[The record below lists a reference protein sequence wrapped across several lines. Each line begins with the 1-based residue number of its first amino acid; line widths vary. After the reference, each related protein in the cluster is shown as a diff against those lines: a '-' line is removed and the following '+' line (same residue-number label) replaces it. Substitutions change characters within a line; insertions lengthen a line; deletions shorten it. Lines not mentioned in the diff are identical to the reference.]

1 MDNFREWLSD
11 NLRYFMLGGAIL
23 VIVAV
28 LFFGVRACVGSG
40 KGASDKEQKTAQDN
54 SQGNDPSS
62 PEDDG
67 ETNDGNKEEDMN
79 PLEKGDADITAF
91 MQSYYKALGERD
103 IATLKTLVSGLTSA
117 DESRITN
124 AKDYIEA
131 YEPGSVY
138 TKKGLD
144 DNSYVVYTCYSYICS
159 GIDTPVPSL
168 GYAYVVK
175 NSDGKYKILGAAD
188 QNTKVSSYMEDL
200 LNNEDVQKLRAE
212 VQAEY
217 DAAQQKDSSLAEFLN
232 GLGEDAAA
240 ADSQSGST
248 MTVTEGC
255 NVRAE
260 ASDES
265 EIIGGLDEGTQ
276 VEKTGQEG
284 DWIQIDYEGQTGYV
298 FSSLLE

>member
-1 MDNFREWLSD
+1 
-11 NLRYFMLGGAIL
+11 
-23 VIVAV
+23 
-28 LFFGVRACVGSG
+28 
-40 KGASDKEQKTAQDN
+40 
-54 SQGNDPSS
+54 
-62 PEDDG
+62 
-67 ETNDGNKEEDMN
+67 MN

-103 IATLKTLVSGLTSA
+103 IATLKTLVSDLTSA

-175 NSDGKYKILGAAD
+175 DSDGKYKILGAAD
-188 QNTKVSSYMEDL
+188 QNKTVSSYMEDL
-200 LNNEDVQKLRAE
+200 LKDEDVQKLKAE
-212 VQAEY
+212 VQTEY
-217 DAAQQKDSSLAEFLN
+217 DAVQQKDESLAAFLN

-240 ADSQSGST
+240 ADPQNDSV

-298 FSSLLE
+298 YGGLLE

>member
-103 IATLKTLVSGLTSA
+103 IATLKTLVSDLTSA

-159 GIDTPVPSL
+159 GIDTPVPSWGMPML
-168 GYAYVVK
+168 
-175 NSDGKYKILGAAD
+175 
-188 QNTKVSSYMEDL
+188 
-200 LNNEDVQKLRAE
+200 
-212 VQAEY
+212 
-217 DAAQQKDSSLAEFLN
+217 
-232 GLGEDAAA
+232 
-240 ADSQSGST
+240 
-248 MTVTEGC
+248 
-255 NVRAE
+255 
-260 ASDES
+260 
-265 EIIGGLDEGTQ
+265 
-276 VEKTGQEG
+276 
-284 DWIQIDYEGQTGYV
+284 
-298 FSSLLE
+298 